1 MPKLILQF
9 EDRVLSECVIGPHGA
24 KIGRLPDN
32 HVVID
37 NPAVSGHHARVIR
50 EGLLCF
56 LEDLESTNGTFVN
69 EKAVTRHRLRSG
81 DVVLIGKH
89 QLLFD
94 GRASEEPVEGTDLE
108 STPELGGTMVLDTK
122 HQRELL
128 AKIEAEAAA
137 ANAASAAAAAVP
149 PEPPPPPR
157 IGTLRVLSGRTDRAE
172 YELEAHTSLVG
183 KSSGAVVR
191 LKGWF
196 KPKVALAL
204 ARKGESYAATPM
216 DSKATVNGEAL
227 SARRELKEGDLIKVS
242 GVTLQFHLG
251 PGDHRAKA

>member
-9 EDRVLSECVIGPHGA
+9 EDRVLSECVIGPQGV

-89 QLLFD
+89 TLLFD
-94 GRASEEPVEGTDLE
+94 GRASEEPAEDTDVD
-108 STPELGGTMVLDTK
+108 STPELGGTMVLDTRQ
-122 HQRELL
+122 QRELF
-128 AKIEAEAAA
+128 AKNEAEALAK
-137 ANAASAAAAAVP
+137 AASAAAAAAP
-149 PEPPPPPR
+149 PAPPPPPR
-157 IGTLRVLSGRTDRAE
+157 VGALRVLSGRTDQAE
-172 YELEAHTSLVG
+172 YRLEAHTSIVG
-183 KSSGAVVR
+183 KSNGAVVR

-196 KPKVALAL
+196 KPKVALAI
-204 ARKGESYAATPM
+204 ARTGESYAATPM
-216 DSKATVNGEAL
+216 DGKATVNGETL
-227 SARRELKEGDLIKVS
+227 SARRELKEGDIIKVS
-242 GVTLQFHLG
+242 GVALQFDL
-251 PGDHRAKA
+251 KE